1 MDEEAAALPSPTDAL
16 GCSTGC
22 PQEGTKLLLPPR
34 ASPSSPED
42 GAAPRGMAKTISNS
56 TLQEIRR
63 GKMCEKGIWLKWAPG
78 SKGSLQEGWEAGH
91 TEVRSGFDTK
101 KTAMLFLFPGGLG
114 AQRH

>member
-1 MDEEAAALPSPTDAL
+1 
-16 GCSTGC
+16 
-22 PQEGTKLLLPPR
+22 
-34 ASPSSPED
+34 
-42 GAAPRGMAKTISNS
+42 
-56 TLQEIRR
+56 
-63 GKMCEKGIWLKWAPG
+63 MCEKGIWLKWAPG